1 MKYKTNRIQG
11 LLISTILFLFT
22 GNCLVSDESIKS
34 FWESEGFQKK
44 LLGGFAPNTKIE
56 PAIIDP
62 EEQIF
67 FREVAGLIYDNRI
80 EAIAKLEA
88 YIKPEASAVIDYTLG
103 SLYLQEGSFEK
114 ASKHF
119 DEAIKKF
126 PDFRRAHKNRG
137 FSLVRQQQLAEA
149 SSALTRAVE
158 LGEWD
163 DAVFG
168 LMGFCHLGL
177 ERYASALNAYNNAI
191 LLAPENADWKLG
203 IIKSQ
208 VGIGNF
214 KEALSMLDELIEKSP
229 DNSKLWELQAGV
241 FVQNNDLDK
250 ALINYELLREMG
262 KLDRKM
268 QMFLGDLYMTLDQG
282 GAAVPVYS
290 QALAEANAD
299 LAKRGLRAAEAMV
312 NQGEFSN
319 AKTLFS
325 KLRQIGGQ
333 AQAEELK
340 LLRLESKVAMAEGRE
355 ISAIKTL
362 EEIVVK
368 NPLDGDALMMIGD
381 YHLTNDENE
390 KAFNRYQLA
399 SRIEGFQADAQ
410 VKMGQVRVQQRKY
423 NEAIELIRKAQELRP
438 RDNVKRFLESIE
450 RVARQVGS

>member
-1 MKYKTNRIQG
+1 
-11 LLISTILFLFT
+11 
-22 GNCLVSDESIKS
+22 
-34 FWESEGFQKK
+34 
-44 LLGGFAPNTKIE
+44 
-56 PAIIDP
+56 
-62 EEQIF
+62 
-67 FREVAGLIYDNRI
+67 
-80 EAIAKLEA
+80 
-88 YIKPEASAVIDYTLG
+88 
-103 SLYLQEGSFEK
+103 
-114 ASKHF
+114 
-119 DEAIKKF
+119 
-126 PDFRRAHKNRG
+126 
-137 FSLVRQQQLAEA
+137 
-149 SSALTRAVE
+149 
-158 LGEWD
+158 
-163 DAVFG
+163 
-168 LMGFCHLGL
+168 
-177 ERYASALNAYNNAI
+177 
-191 LLAPENADWKLG
+191 
-203 IIKSQ
+203 
-208 VGIGNF
+208 
-214 KEALSMLDELIEKSP
+214 MLDELIAKSP

-250 ALINYELLREMG
+250 AVINYELLREMG

-268 QMFLGDLYMTLDQG
+268 QMFLGDLYMPLDQG
-282 GAAVPVYS
+282 GAAVPVYF

-340 LLRLESKVAMAEGRE
+340 LLRLESQVAMAEGRE

-362 EEIVVK
+362 EEILAK

-399 SRIEGFQADAQ
+399 SRIEGVQADAQ

>member
-1 MKYKTNRIQG
+1 M
-11 LLISTILFLFT
+11 
-22 GNCLVSDESIKS
+22 
-34 FWESEGFQKK
+34 
-44 LLGGFAPNTKIE
+44 
-56 PAIIDP
+56 
-62 EEQIF
+62 
-67 FREVAGLIYDNRI
+67 
-80 EAIAKLEA
+80 
-88 YIKPEASAVIDYTLG
+88 
-103 SLYLQEGSFEK
+103 
-114 ASKHF
+114 
-119 DEAIKKF
+119 
-126 PDFRRAHKNRG
+126 
-137 FSLVRQQQLAEA
+137 
-149 SSALTRAVE
+149 
-158 LGEWD
+158 
-163 DAVFG
+163 
-168 LMGFCHLGL
+168 
-177 ERYASALNAYNNAI
+177 LN
-191 LLAPENADWKLG
+191 
-203 IIKSQ
+203 
-208 VGIGNF
+208 
-214 KEALSMLDELIEKSP
+214 ELIAKSP

-250 ALINYELLREMG
+250 AVINYELLREMG

-268 QMFLGDLYMTLDQG
+268 QMFLGDLYMTLDQA

-333 AQAEELK
+333 AQAEALK

-362 EEIVVK
+362 EEIVAK

>member
-1 MKYKTNRIQG
+1 
-11 LLISTILFLFT
+11 
-22 GNCLVSDESIKS
+22 
-34 FWESEGFQKK
+34 
-44 LLGGFAPNTKIE
+44 
-56 PAIIDP
+56 
-62 EEQIF
+62 
-67 FREVAGLIYDNRI
+67 
-80 EAIAKLEA
+80 
-88 YIKPEASAVIDYTLG
+88 
-103 SLYLQEGSFEK
+103 
-114 ASKHF
+114 
-119 DEAIKKF
+119 
-126 PDFRRAHKNRG
+126 
-137 FSLVRQQQLAEA
+137 
-149 SSALTRAVE
+149 
-158 LGEWD
+158 
-163 DAVFG
+163 
-168 LMGFCHLGL
+168 
-177 ERYASALNAYNNAI
+177 
-191 LLAPENADWKLG
+191 
-203 IIKSQ
+203 
-208 VGIGNF
+208 
-214 KEALSMLDELIEKSP
+214 MLDELIAKSP

-241 FVQNNDLDK
+241 LVQNNDLDK
-250 ALINYELLREMG
+250 AVINYELLREMG

-362 EEIVVK
+362 EEIVAK

-390 KAFNRYQLA
+390 KAFHRYQLA

-438 RDNVKRFLESIE
+438 RDNVERFLESIE

>member
-1 MKYKTNRIQG
+1 
-11 LLISTILFLFT
+11 
-22 GNCLVSDESIKS
+22 
-34 FWESEGFQKK
+34 
-44 LLGGFAPNTKIE
+44 
-56 PAIIDP
+56 
-62 EEQIF
+62 
-67 FREVAGLIYDNRI
+67 
-80 EAIAKLEA
+80 
-88 YIKPEASAVIDYTLG
+88 
-103 SLYLQEGSFEK
+103 
-114 ASKHF
+114 
-119 DEAIKKF
+119 
-126 PDFRRAHKNRG
+126 
-137 FSLVRQQQLAEA
+137 
-149 SSALTRAVE
+149 
-158 LGEWD
+158 
-163 DAVFG
+163 
-168 LMGFCHLGL
+168 
-177 ERYASALNAYNNAI
+177 
-191 LLAPENADWKLG
+191 
-203 IIKSQ
+203 
-208 VGIGNF
+208 
-214 KEALSMLDELIEKSP
+214 MLDELIAKSP

-250 ALINYELLREMG
+250 AVINYELLREMG

-282 GAAVPVYS
+282 GAAVPVYF

-362 EEIVVK
+362 EEIVAK

>member
-1 MKYKTNRIQG
+1 
-11 LLISTILFLFT
+11 
-22 GNCLVSDESIKS
+22 
-34 FWESEGFQKK
+34 
-44 LLGGFAPNTKIE
+44 
-56 PAIIDP
+56 
-62 EEQIF
+62 
-67 FREVAGLIYDNRI
+67 
-80 EAIAKLEA
+80 
-88 YIKPEASAVIDYTLG
+88 
-103 SLYLQEGSFEK
+103 
-114 ASKHF
+114 
-119 DEAIKKF
+119 
-126 PDFRRAHKNRG
+126 
-137 FSLVRQQQLAEA
+137 
-149 SSALTRAVE
+149 
-158 LGEWD
+158 
-163 DAVFG
+163 
-168 LMGFCHLGL
+168 
-177 ERYASALNAYNNAI
+177 
-191 LLAPENADWKLG
+191 
-203 IIKSQ
+203 
-208 VGIGNF
+208 
-214 KEALSMLDELIEKSP
+214 
-229 DNSKLWELQAGV
+229 
-241 FVQNNDLDK
+241 
-250 ALINYELLREMG
+250 
-262 KLDRKM
+262 
-268 QMFLGDLYMTLDQG
+268 MTLDQG
-282 GAAVPVYS
+282 GAAVPVYF

-340 LLRLESKVAMAEGRE
+340 LLRLESQVAMAEGRE

-362 EEIVVK
+362 EEILAK